1 MAKKEDSSLFVGISG
16 GNELRKSMLE
26 CCKGILESLKEHETF
41 KDLRAE
47 KLKLI
52 TQLKSEIKSLSKM
65 ITSLRTYLPKV
76 KDIGI
81 KKVEVQKPKEDKP
94 KTTKAETPK
103 PSTELE
109 KLEAEL
115 SDIESKLNSLG

>member
-1 MAKKEDSSLFVGISG
+1 MAKKEENSLFVGISG

-47 KLKLI
+47 KLRLI
-52 TQLKSEIKSLSKM
+52 QQLKTEIKSLSKM
-65 ITSLRTYLPKV
+65 INSLKTHLPKV
-76 KDIGI
+76 KDTGV
-81 KKVEVQKPKEDKP
+81 KKVEIQKPKENKP
-94 KTTKAETPK
+94 KPVKEVK

-115 SDIESKLNSLG
+115 NDIESKLKSLN